1 MTIGWLEADAT
12 AMALADAA
20 DGTPVRPI
28 RYELRKRAREY
39 QHVARLLEPTADGEE
54 QKEAVIELVGNVGA
68 GMEVL
73 MSGGVYWSVVRVMR
87 RDGQVSL
94 HLEHEDE
101 PMPRYIN
108 LYGPTSPVVVRA

>member
-1 MTIGWLEADAT
+1 MSVTDLAAT
-12 AMALADAA
+12 ETCAALTAA
-20 DGTPVRPI
+20 AEKVEVRPI
-28 RYELRKRAREY
+28 RYELRKRAKEWR
-39 QHVARLLEPTADGEE
+39 HVCALMDGTD
-54 QKEAVIELVGNVGA
+54 EAEVECVIELAGNVGP

-73 MSGGVYWSVVRVMR
+73 MAGGVYWSVVRVMR

-108 LYGPTSPVVVRA
+108 LFGPSSPVVVRA